1 MLMMQDSSITPIIGV
16 GSTNTG
22 NAQVVATLAAT
33 AGKTNYLEGFDISG
47 SGATAGV
54 AIEVS
59 IAGLSGG
66 TIKYE
71 FAVIAGALLAA
82 FPAPGLHQHPLP
94 AADTGVGRQ
103 HGHHRDRA
111 GVRSGQHQRRRS
123 RLRLPEVTQPAPDP

>member
-1 MLMMQDSSITPIIGV
+1 MMQDSSITPIIGV

-82 FPAPGLHQHPLP
+82 FPAPGYISIRFPQPIP
-94 AADTGVGRQ
+94 ASGVNTAITVTVPAFG
-103 HGHHRDRA
+103 A
-111 GVRSGQHQRRRS
+111 GNTNAAVAAYGFQK
-123 RLRLPEVTQPAPDP
+123 